1 MGLVYKKDI
10 IYRDLKQSILGGK
23 YAPGEK
29 LPKEEFFSREL
40 GVSRET
46 LRVVLDKLEA
56 ENMILRLK
64 SKGTFVRK
72 LEAPKKRFLVIAV
85 FSGGNELPCH
95 AIMPGIEHMAK
106 AMNIEIETC
115 DYFYF
120 NMQSREEI
128 AERLKTRNISGII
141 LIATN
146 FIGNEKIIELLE
158 GHNVPVLLPFAS
170 RSDYQITGWATLAVA
185 ERAAWR
191 DALNHLREM
200 GHRRILTL
208 TLANK
213 QIREYSH
220 SEYKELLKEIG
231 ADTSEDLIV
240 YCPFES
246 EAIRKAAR
254 KAIDRPM
261 PPTAIMCFSDFWAP
275 DVYYA
280 VKTAGLRIPED
291 IAVMGFA
298 SGFNCE
304 YIHPTLSTINE
315 RFAEL
320 GGKAVEVLAK
330 ADIWFK
336 PDDRSYSP
344 PYIVSE
350 YRLEIRESTKIKRFE
365 EKIKRHDL
373 VLQNV

>member
-1 MGLVYKKDI
+1 MDLQYKKDI

-29 LPKEEFFSREL
+29 LPKEEVFAREL
-40 GVSRET
+40 CVSRET

-72 LEAPKKRFLVIAV
+72 LEAPKKRFLVVAV
-85 FSGGNELPCH
+85 FSGGNEMPCH

-141 LIATN
+141 LIAATFN
-146 FIGNEKIIELLE
+146 GNEKIIKLLE
-158 GHNVPVLLPFAS
+158 GHNVPVLLPFAY
-170 RSDYQITGWATLAVA
+170 RSDYQITGWATLAFA

-220 SEYKELLKEIG
+220 GEYKELLKEIG
-231 ADTSEDLIV
+231 ADASEDLIV

-246 EAIRKAAR
+246 EAIRKAVR
-254 KAIDRPM
+254 KAIDRSM

-280 VKTAGLRIPED
+280 VKSAGLRIPED

-304 YIHPTLSTINE
+304 YIHPTLSTINQK
-315 RFAEL
+315 FAEL

-373 VLQNV
+373 VLQNA

>member
-1 MGLVYKKDI
+1 MDLQYKKDI
-10 IYRDLKQSILGGK
+10 IYRNLKQSILDGK

-46 LRVVLDKLEA
+46 LRIVLDKLEA
-56 ENMILRLK
+56 ENMILRLR

-72 LEAPKKRFLVIAV
+72 LEAQKKRFLVIAV
-85 FSGGNELPCH
+85 FSGGNEMPCH
-95 AIMPGIEHMAK
+95 AILPGIEQMAK

-115 DYFYF
+115 DYLYF
-120 NMQSREEI
+120 IMQSREEI
-128 AERLKTRNISGII
+128 AERLKTRNINGII
-141 LIATN
+141 LIAATFN
-146 FIGNEKIIELLE
+146 GNEKIIKLLE
-158 GHNVPVLLPFAS
+158 GHNVPVLLPFAN
-170 RSDYQITGWATLAVA
+170 RKDYQITGWATLVFA

-191 DALNHLREM
+191 DALNHLRSM
-200 GHRRILTL
+200 GHRRIVTL
-208 TLANK
+208 TLENK
-213 QIREYSH
+213 PIREYSH

-231 ADTSEDLIV
+231 ADASEDLIV

-246 EAIRKAAR
+246 EAIRRAVR
-254 KAIDRPM
+254 KVIDRPM

-275 DVYYA
+275 DAYRA
-280 VKTAGLRIPED
+280 VKDAGLRIPED

-315 RFAEL
+315 KFAEL
-320 GGKAVEVLAK
+320 GGKAVEVMAK

-336 PDDRSYSP
+336 PDDHSFSAP
-344 PYIVSE
+344 FIVSE
-350 YRLEIRESTKIKRFE
+350 YLLEIRESTNLRRVE
-365 EKIKRHDL
+365 EKINKCEL
-373 VLQNV
+373 ELQTV